1 MHFLSN
7 YGIQPKQKKENVSRD
22 FKEFK
27 CGTPLVP
34 SKPIRNKN
42 KAVYLRKI
50 KRALKNAFPCEKNK
64 QGEGRGTLEA
74 ALFARALPQPSE

>member
-1 MHFLSN
+1 
-7 YGIQPKQKKENVSRD
+7 
-22 FKEFK
+22 
-27 CGTPLVP
+27 VP

-42 KAVYLRKI
+42 QAVYLRKI
-50 KRALKNAFPCEKNK
+50 KRALKIAFPCEKNK